1 MDPMPFTSEPLIY
14 PFFIQTQSAN
24 VSASILDENYT
35 EDMLDECSL
44 EKLVDHLVPS
54 MLFGDTL
61 FVPTFLGSYHR
72 FTTTQ
77 HVLEMLF
84 SW

>member
-1 MDPMPFTSEPLIY
+1 MDHMPFASEPLIS
-14 PFFIQTQSAN
+14 PFFILTQSEN
-24 VSASILDENYT
+24 VAASIPEENCT

-61 FVPTFLGSYHR
+61 FVPTFLGSYRR